1 MKKEVV
7 NTFGKDQNKVNALI
21 SAENNV
27 EDRSEL
33 SFLNIRNRGVLDGF
47 DVYQMGYETCKSKYP
62 FKTHAN
68 RSSTSGGKK
77 MYF

>member
-27 EDRSEL
+27 EEL
-33 SFLNIRNRGVLDGF
+33 SFLNIRNRGVLDWF

-68 RSSTSGGKK
+68 RSSTSGGEK